1 MKLALN
7 LTFEDGLKVVEA
19 MKNVAIESGWD
30 AEELD
35 ECGVIEEYSRVI
47 DAALTA
53 MGIEVSIAGKPEV
66 EDENKYCDSAAD
78 CYFCNSDDEE
88 DDDQKEEVDAFGL
101 PMDYWSE
108 FDEDNDADENTEH
121 DDSCRYS
128 LTAKGEF
135 VVRYMEA
142 GHTFEEACK
151 VADILFGK
159 GE

>member
-19 MKNVAIESGWD
+19 MKNVAIENGWD

-53 MGIEVSIAGKPEV
+53 MGINISIDANPSC
-66 EDENKYCDSAAD
+66 EDEDED
-78 CYFCNSDDEE
+78 EDFDEEDFDFDDDEDEDEEE
-88 DDDQKEEVDAFGL
+88 DDD
-101 PMDYWSE
+101 
-108 FDEDNDADENTEH
+108 DNVV
-121 DDSCRYS
+121 YS
-128 LTAKGEF
+128 LTVKGEF
-135 VVRYMEA
+135 VLRCMEA
-142 GHTFEEACK
+142 GNTFEEACEI
-151 VADILFGK
+151 ADLLFGE

>member
-19 MKNVAIESGWD
+19 MKNVAIENGWD

-53 MGIEVSIAGKPEV
+53 MGIEVSIDGTPSEEEGEDFYEDV
-66 EDENKYCDSAAD
+66 FDDEDE
-78 CYFCNSDDEE
+78 EE
-88 DDDQKEEVDAFGL
+88 DDD
-101 PMDYWSE
+101 
-108 FDEDNDADENTEH
+108 DNTV
-121 DDSCRYS
+121 YS
-128 LTAKGEF
+128 LTPKGEF
-135 VVRYMEA
+135 VLQYMNV
-142 GHTFEEACK
+142 GHTTFEEACR
-151 VADILFGK
+151 VADLLFEE

>member
-1 MKLALN
+1 M
-7 LTFEDGLKVVEA
+7 KVVEA
-19 MKNVAIESGWD
+19 MKNVAIKNGWD

-35 ECGVIEEYSRVI
+35 ECGIIEEYSQVI
-47 DAALTA
+47 DAALAA
-53 MGIEVSIAGKPEV
+53 MGIEVSIDSTPKN

-88 DDDQKEEVDAFGL
+88 VDDFGL
-101 PMDYWSE
+101 PTDYWSE
-108 FDEDNDADENTEH
+108 FDEDNDEDENTEH

-128 LTAKGEF
+128 LTAKGKF
-135 VVRYMEA
+135 VLQYMNA
-142 GHTFEEACK
+142 GYPFEEACK

>member
-19 MKNVAIESGWD
+19 MKNVAIENGWD

-53 MGIEVSIAGKPEV
+53 MGIEVSIDGTPSEEEG
-66 EDENKYCDSAAD
+66 EDEDDFNFDLAD
-78 CYFCNSDDEE
+78 EEE
-88 DDDQKEEVDAFGL
+88 DDD
-101 PMDYWSE
+101 
-108 FDEDNDADENTEH
+108 DNTV
-121 DDSCRYS
+121 YS

-135 VVRYMEA
+135 VMRYMNT
-142 GHTFEEACK
+142 GRTFEEACK
-151 VADILFGK
+151 VADLLFGEGQ

>member
-1 MKLALN
+1 MKMTLN
-7 LTFEDGLKVVEA
+7 LTFEDGMKVVEA
-19 MKNVAIESGWD
+19 MKKVAIENGWD

-35 ECGVIEEYSRVI
+35 ECSIIEEYSSVI
-47 DAALTA
+47 DAVLAA
-53 MGIEVSIAGKPEV
+53 MGIEVSIDGEPKV

-88 DDDQKEEVDAFGL
+88 DNDRKEEVDAFGL

-108 FDEDNDADENTEH
+108 FDEDNGE

-151 VADILFGK
+151 VADLLFGE